1 MLLSRYATG
10 APSTSPPKGYPL
22 DGSCA
27 SRTKSAGPVLP
38 DDQSTVDSSTAPILS
53 ILDEGG
59 HFVPD
64 QMGAGGRDRARE
76 LRFPTRQQQWLTTR
90 YVAYRPTTL
99 LLSEPPQFFGLAVFG
114 NLE

>member
-1 MLLSRYATG
+1 
-10 APSTSPPKGYPL
+10 
-22 DGSCA
+22 
-27 SRTKSAGPVLP
+27 
-38 DDQSTVDSSTAPILS
+38 
-53 ILDEGG
+53 
-59 HFVPD
+59 
-64 QMGAGGRDRARE
+64 MGAGGRDRARE